1 MSTTAPTP
9 AQTPAQTPMQT
20 KEQPDLVRGHTVRGY
35 DRDLTRLRGLILEMG
50 ARVVEQTQTA
60 VTALLEGDLG
70 PAFRVL
76 DREPQIDYLALDA
89 DDEAYKLIARR
100 QPKAVDLRIV
110 LALSRIANEAERAGD
125 KAARIAHRTIE
136 LRQEGTQL
144 SAALCE
150 CLRRLDELVC
160 CAFERAMEAVGTFDT
175 QLALTVFEDEA
186 ALDQANADLVEH
198 LTSGKEEG
206 LPLTQLESLFAMGH
220 ALNRIGNH
228 AATIAEQVIYVA
240 EGQDVRFR
248 NREILIET
256 LRHGAVLP

>member
-1 MSTTAPTP
+1 MKAP
-9 AQTPAQTPMQT
+9 AAT
-20 KEQPDLVRGHTVRGY
+20 KGVPDPTQGHTVRGY
-35 DRDLTRLRGLILEMG
+35 DRDLSRLRDLILEMG
-50 ARVVEQTQTA
+50 ERVVEQTQTA
-60 VTALLEGDLG
+60 VRALLEGDLG
-70 PAFRVL
+70 PAYRVL

-100 QPKAVDLRIV
+100 QPKAVDLRFV

-125 KAARIAHRTIE
+125 KAARIAHRTIG
-136 LRQEGTQL
+136 LREDGTEP
-144 SAALCE
+144 SPSLCE

-160 CAFERAMEAVGTFDT
+160 CAFERAMEAVATFDI
-175 QLALTVFEDEA
+175 QLALSVFEDET
-186 ALDQANADLVEH
+186 ALEQANQDLIQH

-206 LPLTQLESLFAMGH
+206 LSLAHLEALFAMGH

-256 LRHGAVLP
+256 LRHRSNTR

>member
-1 MSTTAPTP
+1 MKAP
-9 AQTPAQTPMQT
+9 AAT
-20 KEQPDLVRGHTVRGY
+20 KGVPDPTQGHTVRGY
-35 DRDLTRLRGLILEMG
+35 DRDLSRLRDLILEMG
-50 ARVVEQTQTA
+50 ERVVEQTQTA
-60 VTALLEGDLG
+60 VRALLEGDLG
-70 PAFRVL
+70 PAYRVL

-100 QPKAVDLRIV
+100 QPKAVDLRFV

-125 KAARIAHRTIE
+125 KAARIAHRTIG
-136 LRQEGTQL
+136 LREDGTEP
-144 SAALCE
+144 SPNLCE

-160 CAFERAMEAVGTFDT
+160 CAFERAMEAVATFDI
-175 QLALTVFEDEA
+175 QLALSVFEDET
-186 ALDQANADLVEH
+186 ALEQANQDLIQH

-206 LPLTQLESLFAMGH
+206 LSLAHLEALFAMGH

-256 LRHGAVLP
+256 LRHRSNTR